1 MSNIKNESAESE
13 KTMRIT
19 KIIGLIKKSKKL
31 MFFEGKDCDWL
42 SDGEAG
48 IYPAFNVKDVSI
60 GLICDMYD
68 LDASKFIIRN
78 NVLPTA
84 YNYADNCENEKQ
96 ITKSVIEIV
105 HRSKHLVAY
114 ATSEGIAFIE
124 KRYFA
129 PFTDMDEAY
138 LRVFERYT
146 KDGDLYFA
154 VKNGFELVGIL
165 LPAKVITKEFVE
177 DIEAMSKACRLAL
190 QNVKEEEV

>member
-1 MSNIKNESAESE
+1 
-13 KTMRIT
+13 MRIT

-42 SDGEAG
+42 SDGVAA
-48 IYPAFNVKDVSI
+48 IYPAFHSKEASAV
-60 GLICDMYD
+60 LICDMYD
-68 LDASKFIIRN
+68 LDTSKINVRN
-78 NVLPTA
+78 TVLPTA

-96 ITKSVIEIV
+96 IFKSKIEFIY
-105 HRSKHLVAY
+105 KGMHLVAY
-114 ATSEGIAFIE
+114 ETSQGIDFID
-124 KRYFA
+124 KKYFA

-177 DIEAMSKACRLAL
+177 NIEAMSKACTLAL